1 MFDVMLTFENEIHL
15 NVGRKSENWNVV
27 LLTVFSLT
35 SLVREMLKD
44 LREVSQYAKWAFA
57 LTTKFI
63 TYTLYRWIFAN
74 LSVTILQTSI
84 PI

>member
-1 MFDVMLTFENEIHL
+1 MDPQKPYTLHL
-15 NVGRKSENWNVV
+15 VDRLSFAVS
-27 LLTVFSLT
+27 LTVFSLT